1 LQNDLSNNIEYLRKE
16 AHEIVNN
23 NLERIRKSTNDV
35 QAISLYM
42 RIIFKKMQE
51 KHFEQHE
58 KVKAIFPR
66 LQKDSKNLQ
75 VVILADN
82 SESRYATIKEIN
94 EQLELL
100 KKDASNLAHFDLL
113 PFHTWDFPEIT

>member
-42 RIIFKKMQE
+42 RIIFKKMQ
-51 KHFEQHE
+51 
-58 KVKAIFPR
+58 
-66 LQKDSKNLQ
+66 
-75 VVILADN
+75 VIG
-82 SESRYATIKEIN
+82 
-94 EQLELL
+94 
-100 KKDASNLAHFDLL
+100 
-113 PFHTWDFPEIT
+113 